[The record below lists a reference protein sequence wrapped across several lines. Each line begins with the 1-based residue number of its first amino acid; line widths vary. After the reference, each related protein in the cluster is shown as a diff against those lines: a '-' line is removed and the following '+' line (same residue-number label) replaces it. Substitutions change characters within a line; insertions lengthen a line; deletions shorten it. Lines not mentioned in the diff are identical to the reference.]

1 MKTWSIRTQTMIFV
15 GIMILIGVLI
25 VALLIKL
32 LLDWMGYFISSTLS
46 SNQES
51 LYKDNLLKSLEL
63 ASITLTLEYKKYC
76 KIVNFMADAMRMI
89 TNGYLIQSQIP
100 AIFSNPFLENK
111 KLFNTGAFHSKYYP
125 HISQAGIQLINDS
138 KPMDIIFPK
147 IKEKSLNFM
156 YFGFEQ
162 DELFYCYPGQKMP
175 ESYTPIV
182 REWFYEAL
190 VNQYQ
195 VVTSEPY
202 IDAVTGEY
210 VVTISKTLKA
220 SIGKLCVAGVDV
232 NLDKIQNLILSTTK
246 DEEIILIVAT
256 LKGFVILSPWIL
268 PFGTRLFEKSLTGFS
283 EDLWDEMLNGSDII
297 PFTFESIDQIIYT
310 CYKKLVYPINTTPT
324 YIIIYCFDQASYD
337 SKVVESTFT
346 DSYSLIVYLVISILL
361 LTSFISAIIY
371 LYIAQKVIRILNK
384 TCRSLKE
391 ILLKAGAKRFNRL
404 WRRYR
409 IDTNNVVLANILDM
423 INEKLENIEK
433 EDVHYKDYYWGLI
446 RPNDMFLYKDI
457 IGKMLPTNNLKF
469 RLGKIRAHFV
479 NMMMMNYNRHLR
491 NLNKIPFLSEEL
503 SESSDDD
510 ELSQRERFS
519 ILETNN

>member
-1 MKTWSIRTQTMIFV
+1 
-15 GIMILIGVLI
+15 
-25 VALLIKL
+25 
-32 LLDWMGYFISSTLS
+32 MGYFISTTLS
-46 SNQES
+46 SNQEY
-51 LYKDNLLKSLEL
+51 LYKNNLLKSLEL
-63 ASITLTLEYKKYC
+63 ASITLTLEFKKYC
-76 KIVNFMADAMRMI
+76 KIVNFMAEAMMMI

-100 AIFSNPFLENK
+100 AIFSNPFLENV
-111 KLFNTGAFHSKYYP
+111 KLSNTGAFHSKYYP
-125 HISQAGIQLINDS
+125 DISQVGIQLINAS

-147 IKEKSLNFM
+147 IEEKSLNFM

-190 VNQYQ
+190 VNQDQ

-210 VVTISKTLKA
+210 VITISKTLKA
-220 SIGKLCVAGVDV
+220 YIDKICVAGIDV
-232 NLDKIQNLILSTTK
+232 NLDKIQNLILSTKK

-256 LKGFVILSPWIL
+256 IKGFVILSPWIL

-297 PFTFESIDQIIYT
+297 PFTFESIDSTFYT
-310 CYKKLVYPINTTPT
+310 CYRKLVYPTNTPT

-346 DSYSLIVYLVISILL
+346 DSYSLIINLVISILL
-361 LTSFISAIIY
+361 LTSFVSTIIY
-371 LYIAQKVIRILNK
+371 FYITQRIIKILNK

-409 IDTNNVVLANILDM
+409 IDTNNIVLANILDM
-423 INEKLENIEK
+423 INEKLETIEK
-433 EDVHYKDYYWGLI
+433 EDVHYKNYYWGAI
-446 RPNDMFLYKDI
+446 RPNDIFLYKDI

-469 RLGKIRAHFV
+469 RLGKIRVHFV
-479 NMMMMNYNRHLR
+479 NMMMMNYNQHLR
-491 NLNKIPFLSEEL
+491 NLNKIPLLSEEL
-503 SESSDDD
+503 IESSDDD
-510 ELSQRERFS
+510 ELSQQERLS